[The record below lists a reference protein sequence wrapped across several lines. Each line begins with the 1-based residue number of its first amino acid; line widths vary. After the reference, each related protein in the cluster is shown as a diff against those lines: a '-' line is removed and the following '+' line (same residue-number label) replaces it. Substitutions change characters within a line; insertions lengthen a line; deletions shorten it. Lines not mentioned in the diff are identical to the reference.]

1 MRTLEAMVLV
11 WQFISIFAVGNPA
24 KERVGFS
31 GLRHAAL

>member
-11 WQFISIFAVGNPA
+11 WQFISTFAVGNPA

-31 GLRHAAL
+31 RLRHAAL